1 MFDVFTSV
9 LMLIVSPRK
18 FIEHRISL
26 HIFNRKELFLIVVIF
41 LGMSL
46 RISKR
51 IVYFPSGM
59 RSEEGGLAVKT
70 NAGGEGGEGGVIGVL
85 GGGGGC
91 ETDCTERVDAKVL
104 T

>member
-1 MFDVFTSV
+1 
-9 LMLIVSPRK
+9 
-18 FIEHRISL
+18 
-26 HIFNRKELFLIVVIF
+26 
-41 LGMSL
+41 MSL

-91 ETDCTERVDAKVL
+91 ERDCKEGVVAKVL